1 MLCNSLRKLIVLCI
15 FVAFN
20 KAAIASEDLLKGADI
35 DYGEYLSAQ
44 CNTCHQTE
52 DAEQTIPKLN
62 GKKAIYL
69 AKQLTAYKTKSLDNE
84 VMQSVAGILSEEE
97 IASLALYFS
106 KLIKSLS
113 FLNFHFRHT
122 YPSQYAPPLQYNF
135 LIVHFHLINDHNH
148 D

>member
-1 MLCNSLRKLIVLCI
+1 MLSSSLRKLIVFCI
-15 FVAFN
+15 LVAFS
-20 KAAIASEDLLKGADI
+20 KVAIASEDLLEGADI

-44 CNTCHQTE
+44 CNTCHQIE

-106 KLIKSLS
+106 KL
-113 FLNFHFRHT
+113 T
-122 YPSQYAPPLQYNF
+122 E
-135 LIVHFHLINDHNH
+135 
-148 D
+148 

>member
-1 MLCNSLRKLIVLCI
+1 MLCNSLRKLMVFCI
-15 FVAFN
+15 LVAFN
-20 KAAIASEDLLKGADI
+20 KAATASEDLLKGADI

-44 CNTCHQTE
+44 CNTCHQNE

-62 GKKAIYL
+62 GKNAIYL

-106 KLIKSLS
+106 KL
-113 FLNFHFRHT
+113 T
-122 YPSQYAPPLQYNF
+122 E
-135 LIVHFHLINDHNH
+135 
-148 D
+148 

>member
-1 MLCNSLRKLIVLCI
+1 MLCNSLRKIIVFCI
-15 FVAFN
+15 LVAFN

-62 GKKAIYL
+62 GKNAIYL

-106 KLIKSLS
+106 KL
-113 FLNFHFRHT
+113 T
-122 YPSQYAPPLQYNF
+122 E
-135 LIVHFHLINDHNH
+135 
-148 D
+148 